1 MMHAQAE
8 KQPVEDRA
16 NRRRLHPTVIATGW
30 ASFFNDVSSEMIYP
44 LLPMFLTSTLGVGV
58 GFVGLLEG
66 IAESTTSLVKLIS
79 GWLSDRLRN
88 RKGLVVLGYLL
99 ASTARPLISLTT
111 SGWQVLGL
119 RFVDRVG
126 KGLRGAPRDALVADF
141 TDESNR
147 GLAYGYQR
155 AMDHAGAVI
164 GPLIATALL
173 GLLALGYR
181 PVFALAA
188 MPAALCVLTVWLFI
202 KEPKPTAKAETQPP
216 SLSAL
221 LSSWRGLDRR
231 LKGLL
236 LAMGVFALG
245 NSSDAFLILRAS
257 ELGVKIELIPVLWTV
272 LHVSKSLLSVPG
284 GALSDRLGRRRIIIA
299 GWIIYGLVY
308 IGFALAWSQW
318 HAWLLF
324 AVYGLYFALTE
335 GAERAFV
342 ADVVRPE
349 QRGTAFGLYN
359 FVLGLAA
366 LPASVI
372 FGSVWERLG
381 FQSAFLLGAGLALVA
396 SVMLIGSVK
405 ENYERT
411 A

>member
-1 MMHAQAE
+1 
-8 KQPVEDRA
+8 
-16 NRRRLHPTVIATGW
+16 
-30 ASFFNDVSSEMIYP
+30 
-44 LLPMFLTSTLGVGV
+44 
-58 GFVGLLEG
+58 
-66 IAESTTSLVKLIS
+66 
-79 GWLSDRLRN
+79 
-88 RKGLVVLGYLL
+88 
-99 ASTARPLISLTT
+99 
-111 SGWQVLGL
+111 
-119 RFVDRVG
+119 
-126 KGLRGAPRDALVADF
+126 
-141 TDESNR
+141 
-147 GLAYGYQR
+147 
-155 AMDHAGAVI
+155 
-164 GPLIATALL
+164 
-173 GLLALGYR
+173 
-181 PVFALAA
+181 
-188 MPAALCVLTVWLFI
+188 
-202 KEPKPTAKAETQPP
+202 
-216 SLSAL
+216 
-221 LSSWRGLDRR
+221 
-231 LKGLL
+231 
-236 LAMGVFALG
+236 
-245 NSSDAFLILRAS
+245 
-257 ELGVKIELIPVLWTV
+257 LGVKIELIPVLWTV